1 MNTYTVTFFGHR
13 MIRSPFE
20 IEKRLD
26 ALIRKVLQ
34 EKDYVEFLVGR
45 DGDFDQLVS
54 SAIRLCKKEMRDDNS
69 ALVLI
74 LPYETAELRNNEA
87 SFRRYY
93 DEIEVCNTSARG
105 YFKEAHKKRNRYMID
120 RCDLAVFYVEREA
133 GGAYQ
138 AMRYAKELGKRCVNL
153 AVD

>member
-1 MNTYTVTFFGHR
+1 MKVFTVTFFGHR
-13 MIRSPFE
+13 MIDHPFE
-20 IEKRLD
+20 IEKRLE
-26 ALIRKVLQ
+26 ALLLKLIR

-45 DGDFDQLVS
+45 DGEFDRLVA
-54 SAIRLCKKEMRDDNS
+54 SAVRRCKKKIGESNS
-69 ALVLI
+69 ALVWVM
-74 LPYETAELRNNEA
+74 PYETAEYRNNES
-87 SFRRYY
+87 SFRDYY

-105 YFKEAHKKRNRYMID
+105 YFKEAHKKRNRNMID